1 MFKPLSGIFCWALFW
16 KLPEDFLDSIRRRK
30 EKIKLNTWMYQSF
43 LQSSGNRWWISQYSG
58 SHYPIVFLVCIP
70 DTLYLL
76 FLVRRL
82 TPSIG
87 SGPDD
92 NTRRL
97 NGHNESQWVTMPP
110 SRQSADIKDHTAQTR
125 QPSHQQHIIM
135 GRGQN
140 RGQYCQII
148 ERLGLIM
155 YNVVYVLTF
164 NPNLK
169 KSCILLQLSIVL
181 FLL

>member
-1 MFKPLSGIFCWALFW
+1 MAHRVPHMGTVDQGSTFYKNIQTLIRQFLWGFILKPS
-16 KLPEDFLDSIRRRK
+16 EDFLDSIRSRK

-43 LQSSGNRWWISQYSG
+43 LRSSGNRWWISQYSG

-76 FLVRRL
+76 FLVRGL

-135 GRGQN
+135 GQGGQN
-140 RGQYCQII
+140 GD
-148 ERLGLIM
+148 
-155 YNVVYVLTF
+155 N
-164 NPNLK
+164 
-169 KSCILLQLSIVL
+169 IVK
-181 FLL
+181 

>member
-1 MFKPLSGIFCWALFW
+1 MAHRVPHMGTADQGSTFYKNIQTLIRQFLWGFILKTFWGLSWFY
-16 KLPEDFLDSIRRRK
+16 SK
-30 EKIKLNTWMYQSF
+30 EKGKDVLKLNTWMYQSF

-140 RGQYCQII
+140 GGQYCQII

-155 YNVVYVLTF
+155 
-164 NPNLK
+164 
-169 KSCILLQLSIVL
+169 
-181 FLL
+181 